1 MRSLIVGL
9 NLRPSICYN
18 PEDTNDQERE
28 AELLANW
35 TMTAEEKFQEL
46 KKEAD
51 EWGSILDTRPDAID
65 ILVDKVVSS
74 FDPVLY
80 YRRTYLPTIDYNW
93 DGYPLRFSLFNEEI
107 LPLITLPKFLPTFY
121 RKYECYLKWYVE
133 AIDLPQILY
142 SDRWVNEPLDY
153 TLLGRMEYAIH
164 NRQERMSSELT
175 GTKDRYPY
183 FQRKFLEM
191 MGEGIAI

>member
-107 LPLITLPKFLPTFY
+107 LPLITFPKF
-121 RKYECYLKWYVE
+121 
-133 AIDLPQILY
+133 DLPQILY

-153 TLLGRMEYAIH
+153 TLLGRMEYVIH